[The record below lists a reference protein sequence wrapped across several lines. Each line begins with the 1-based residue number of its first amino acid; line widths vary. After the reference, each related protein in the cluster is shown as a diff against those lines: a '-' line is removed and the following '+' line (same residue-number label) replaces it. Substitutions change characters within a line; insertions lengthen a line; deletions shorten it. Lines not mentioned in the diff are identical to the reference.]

1 MFVPS
6 VKCKIVWTVY
16 NLIMLNTKVLD
27 YTVLVNPDVRSGTGE
42 ASFTAYCPVLQVF
55 SEGSSVETALKNIQ
69 EAMELAIEVMIEDE
83 REIPTEQ
90 INGRFVTNARV
101 KVPFGAKFA
110 I

>member
-1 MFVPS
+1 MFVPGA
-6 VKCKIVWTVY
+6 KNKIVWTMY
-16 NLIMLNTKVLD
+16 NLVMLNTKVLD
-27 YTVLVNPDVRSGTGE
+27 YTVLVSPDVRSGTNE

-69 EAMELAIEVMIEDE
+69 EAMELAVEVMIEDE

-90 INGRFVTNARV
+90 INGRLVTNARV
-101 KVPFGAKFA
+101 NVPFGAKFA